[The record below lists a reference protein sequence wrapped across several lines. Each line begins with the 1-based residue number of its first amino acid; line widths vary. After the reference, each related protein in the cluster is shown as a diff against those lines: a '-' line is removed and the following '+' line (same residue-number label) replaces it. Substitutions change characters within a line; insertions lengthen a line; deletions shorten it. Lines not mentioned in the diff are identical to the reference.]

1 VFVFF
6 ITNSMQFSPFTVH
19 LSVLCFP
26 DNVFGNI
33 EWFCFIQGLLPLLVD
48 RQIKLS
54 NSTPSLHPH
63 YRTSSLLRVDPPL
76 CSASVLSPSRDFRLS
91 FSLCIGT
98 TGSRVPPWSLD
109 QIHATSM
116 PDTTWAVSRFPP
128 DLSRKWR
135 KPSVLMS
142 PILFRHFVSGSLAFV
157 SPILT

>member
-1 VFVFF
+1 MG
-6 ITNSMQFSPFTVH
+6 ISPTGSRRTVREP
-19 LSVLCFP
+19 LSSY
-26 DNVFGNI
+26 GSHYSSH
-33 EWFCFIQGLLPLLVD
+33 EWLCFIQGLLPFLVD
-48 RQIKLS
+48 HQIKLS

-76 CSASVLSPSRDFRLS
+76 RSASVLSPSRDFRWS
-91 FSLCIGT
+91 FSLCIGA

-116 PDTTWAVSRFPP
+116 PDTTWAVIRFPP

-157 SPILT
+157 SLILT